1 MSKHM
6 MPIKCDV
13 KCDNIVEENL
23 IDLKNKN
30 SSNI

>member
-1 MSKHM
+1 M